1 MSLILTIY
9 IIMYLIFNK
18 FSYKFYKLL
27 KNLFFYSLLKFY
39 LFLYNLCHYISK
51 IVLKLLKNLQYKI
64 SIIYYNFC

>member
-27 KNLFFYSLLKFY
+27 KILFFYSLLKFY